1 MTDSSCN
8 RTEPN
13 RITRLSFITKKR
25 AGHPRKIYTSVLFD
39 QEAPRIGRKNV
50 YIRLVV
56 YGSHNKKFGRIM
68 NFYMGCKQPLPL
80 PVSAQDSHRRRSQ

>member
-13 RITRLSFITKKR
+13 RITRPSFITKKR

-56 YGSHNKKFGRIM
+56 YGSHNKKQLEMSSPIR
-68 NFYMGCKQPLPL
+68 FYDHPL
-80 PVSAQDSHRRRSQ
+80 VKYS